1 MKLFCKLLSTLK
13 SLEVFKF
20 ILVRSNIIF
29 HYATKFQIENERISD
44 AEDFHLSEKQYADF
58 KQYVLEQDFSYST
71 ASEEMLKKMK
81 QTAEEEGFYEN
92 SKEEYEALLAK
103 VVPSKERDLDK
114 FEKEIKSFLENEIV
128 SRYYFQKGRA
138 INSFNSDKVFEKGVE
153 ILKNKDEYN
162 SILKK

>member
-1 MKLFCKLLSTLK
+1 MKNLFL
-13 SLEVFKF
+13 
-20 ILVRSNIIF
+20 
-29 HYATKFQIENERISD
+29 
-44 AEDFHLSEKQYADF
+44 
-58 KQYVLEQDFSYST
+58 
-71 ASEEMLKKMK
+71 
-81 QTAEEEGFYEN
+81 EEGFYEN